1 MKTRNRVSKHSTAPQ
16 RRRSS
21 RRTAPQNLLGGVAV
35 GLVALGCAWTLY
47 ANLFVAGVDAVSA
60 SVRVKTATATAISAA
75 DGEQSSFAERF
86 DQTSFAD
93 RFAPMAK
100 AAAQAA
106 ADVAPTSVTL
116 GRQVAWLDPTFS
128 LGAPP
133 ERFRRPPVP
142 AAVQAA
148 AIAQAEIP
156 KPLDAVKPPTVR
168 QLVASIPVP
177 AAKPS
182 ELRLPPNQSI
192 SAHELMVQRAKA
204 TVLAAANNKPS
215 MFEKLFGKEQ
225 PAAGTQLAFAG
236 SDGGIASDGRDII
249 KAQAYD
255 RTTAVYDIS
264 AKKVYLPNGTALEAH
279 SGLGSRLDNPAYAHE
294 RMRGVTPP
302 HVYDLTPREALFHG
316 VAALRLTPVGGDG
329 AIYGRNGLLA
339 HTYMLG
345 PNGDSNGCVSFRDYN
360 KFLQA
365 YRNGDVRRLVVV
377 AKLN

>member
-1 MKTRNRVSKHSTAPQ
+1 MKTRNRVSKDSTAPH

-21 RRTAPQNLLGGVAV
+21 RKTAPQNLLGGVAV

-47 ANLFVAGVDAVSA
+47 ANLFVAGVDVVSA
-60 SVRVKTATATAISAA
+60 SVRVKSVVATA
-75 DGEQSSFAERF
+75 DVEQSSFAERF
-86 DQTSFAD
+86 DQASFAE
-93 RFAPMAK
+93 RFAPMAQ
-100 AAAQAA
+100 ASAQAA
-106 ADVAPTSVTL
+106 VAPTSVTL

-236 SDGGIASDGRDII
+236 SDGGIGSDGRDII

-264 AKKVYLPNGTALEAH
+264 AKKVYMPNGTTLEAH

-316 VAALRLTPVGGDG
+316 VAALRLTPVGGEG

-377 AKLN
+377 ARLN